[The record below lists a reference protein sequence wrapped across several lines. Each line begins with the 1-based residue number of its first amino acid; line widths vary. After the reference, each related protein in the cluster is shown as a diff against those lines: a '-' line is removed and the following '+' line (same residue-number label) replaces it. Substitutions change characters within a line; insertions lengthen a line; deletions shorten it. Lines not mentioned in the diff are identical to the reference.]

1 MIPVTQEVSMNTTQK
16 HIVQLTT
23 ELVFLALFVLITVR
37 GAMVLWLALYGVS
50 VILSF
55 FFGRFY
61 CGYICP
67 MQTAMRL
74 SEKIKGKNRGRR
86 LQALNTNLRRYLPFV
101 SLLIAALIMIGGK
114 KVLNVQLPVLLVYLV
129 LSFLW
134 TLAFSS
140 SAWHTYLCPFS
151 ILLKTG
157 GKHSRRHYAVESE
170 TCIGCRKCVQ
180 VCPTNA
186 ITMVD
191 RKAVIDPS
199 LCISCGACAE
209 ACPVT
214 AISYRSHPLT

>member
-1 MIPVTQEVSMNTTQK
+1 MNTTQK
-16 HIVQLTT
+16 HLIQLTT
-23 ELVFLALFVLITVR
+23 ELVFLALFVLITLR

-67 MQTAMRL
+67 MQSAMRL
-74 SEKIKGKNRGRR
+74 SQKIRGKNR
-86 LQALNTNLRRYLPFV
+86 LKALNTTLVRYLPFV

-114 KVLNVQLPVLLVYLV
+114 KALNVQLPVLLIYLA

-140 SAWHTYLCPFS
+140 SSWHGYLCPFS
-151 ILLKTG
+151 ILLKAG
-157 GKHSRRHYAVESE
+157 GKRSRKHYAVESD
-170 TCIGCRKCVQ
+170 TCIGCRKCVK
-180 VCPTNA
+180 VCPANA

-191 RKAVIDPS
+191 RKAVIDPA

-214 AISYRSHPLT
+214 AISYRSHTPA